1 MHPGDLRFAA
11 PSACLLQEEGGVEGL
26 SIAGRLARR
35 PTAGAGRG
43 ERVYG
48 HFEKA
53 TRRREAEAIAGVFG
67 V

>member
-1 MHPGDLRFAA
+1 MISR
-11 PSACLLQEEGGVEGL
+11 SV
-26 SIAGRLARR
+26 
-35 PTAGAGRG
+35 AGRG

-53 TRRREAEAIAGVFG
+53 TRRREAEAMAGLFG